1 MNWQDD
7 PEVRRKIQQGR
18 VRGRIVRSLV
28 IWGPL
33 FLASLGALVFF
44 TFDRAVLGGDH
55 GGTWFLVVVLAIFTL
70 LFGFQAIQ
78 SFLDVRSEPR
88 VATDFVTRRWSRN
101 DSLVMRSHYVRLGAM
116 ILPGGSAQASALLG
130 QEMVLQGKTPA
141 PDFMNTSD

>member
-1 MNWQDD
+1 M
-7 PEVRRKIQQGR
+7 
-18 VRGRIVRSLV
+18 RSLV

-44 TFDRAVLGGDH
+44 AFDRAVLGGDH

-70 LFGFQAIQ
+70 LFGFQAVQ

-88 VATDFVTRRWSRN
+88 VTTDFVTRRWARN

-116 ILPGGSAQASALLG
+116 ILRGDVLILDGIKEGDYVEATFYPHSAVLVWVEKREPPPEGVAAKPGF
-130 QEMVLQGKTPA
+130 P
-141 PDFMNTSD
+141 